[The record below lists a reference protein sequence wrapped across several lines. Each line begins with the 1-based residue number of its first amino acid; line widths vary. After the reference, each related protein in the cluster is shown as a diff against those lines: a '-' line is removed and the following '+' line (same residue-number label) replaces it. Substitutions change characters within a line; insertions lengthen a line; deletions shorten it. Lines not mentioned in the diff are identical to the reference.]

1 MSVMRIGR
9 AVCTLVVLSLASP
22 TSEAQGMRQFVTPSG
37 LATSQA
43 DTTMDPIVERE
54 IARASGRGLPTE
66 PLRAKVREGRLK
78 RAPDARIRLAV
89 LALVSRLDTA
99 RAALGPT
106 ASTAE
111 LIAGAD
117 ALSAGADVA
126 AVRAVVAASMARG
139 ASVPLGALAQLVAS
153 GVPSPRAVSMILDLI
168 RRRATAT
175 QVIAFG
181 NAVERDA
188 AGGLPASEAAQFRWR
203 EFGGSSASG
212 TATGN
217 DAAPASPGT
226 LNSGGAP
233 TSPPTRT
240 PRPGRI
246 WAILWPA
253 LSTEV

>member
-1 MSVMRIGR
+1 MSGARVGR
-9 AVCTLVVLSLASP
+9 SVCSLVVLSLASP
-22 TSEAQGMRQFVTPSG
+22 TSGAQGVAQWVTASG

-43 DTTMDPIVERE
+43 DTTIDPIVERE
-54 IARASGRGLPTE
+54 IERASGRGLPME

-78 RAPDARIRLAV
+78 RASDARIRLAV

-99 RAALGPT
+99 RAALGPS
-106 ASTAE
+106 ASTGA

-117 ALSAGADVA
+117 ALSAGADAA
-126 AVRAVVAASMARG
+126 AVRAVVAASTVRG

-168 RRRATAT
+168 RRRATSL

-188 AGGLPASEAAQFRWR
+188 ARGLPASEAARFRWR
-203 EFGGSSASG
+203 EFGGSSASS
-212 TATGN
+212 AAAGN
-217 DAAPASPGT
+217 DAAPATTGN

-233 TSPPTRT
+233 TSPPRT
-240 PRPGRI
+240 PRRRP
-246 WAILWPA
+246 
-253 LSTEV
+253 

>member
-1 MSVMRIGR
+1 MIVERMGR
-9 AVCTLVVLSLASP
+9 TLCALAVLLLAIQSGSAQVVAQAGVLPRLV
-22 TSEAQGMRQFVTPSG
+22 G
-37 LATSQA
+37 SQT
-43 DTTMDPIVERE
+43 DTTIDPLIERE
-54 IARASGRGLPTE
+54 IAKASDRGLPTE

-99 RAALGPT
+99 RAALGPS
-106 ASTAE
+106 ASSGE

-117 ALSAGADVA
+117 ALSAGADPA
-126 AVRAVVAASMARG
+126 AVRAVIAASTARG

-168 RRRATAT
+168 RRRATAA

-203 EFGGSSASG
+203 EFGSNPASG
-212 TATGN
+212 TSRGG
-217 DAAPASPGT
+217 DAAPASPVAT
-226 LNSGGAP
+226 NSGGAA
-233 TSPPTRT
+233 TPPPNRP
-240 PRPGRI
+240 PRRRP
-246 WAILWPA
+246 
-253 LSTEV
+253 

>member
-1 MSVMRIGR
+1 MIVERVGR
-9 AVCTLVVLSLASP
+9 SLC
-22 TSEAQGMRQFVTPSG
+22 G
-37 LATSQA
+37 LAVLFLANQSSGAQA
-43 DTTMDPIVERE
+43 VTQGVMQPRLVAAQIDTTIDLIVERE

-78 RAPDARIRLAV
+78 RAPDARIRVAV

-99 RAALGPT
+99 RAALGPS
-106 ASTAE
+106 ASAGE

-117 ALSAGADVA
+117 ALSAGADAA
-126 AVRAVVAASMARG
+126 AVRAVVAASTARG

-153 GVPSPRAVSMILDLI
+153 GVPSSRAVSMILDLI

-203 EFGGSSASG
+203 EFGSSSASG
-212 TATGN
+212 TSRGN
-217 DAAPASPGT
+217 DAAPAGPLVT
-226 LNSGGAP
+226 TSGGAA
-233 TSPPTRT
+233 TPPPNRP
-240 PRPGRI
+240 PRRRP
-246 WAILWPA
+246 
-253 LSTEV
+253 

>member
-1 MSVMRIGR
+1 MSVERVGR
-9 AVCTLVVLSLASP
+9 SVCGVALLLLVSHSVDAQVVAP
-22 TSEAQGMRQFVTPSG
+22 EAIQPRLVAPQV
-37 LATSQA
+37 
-43 DTTMDPIVERE
+43 DTTIDPLIERE

-78 RAPDARIRLAV
+78 RAPDARIRVAV

-99 RAALGPT
+99 RAALGPL
-106 ASTAE
+106 ASSGE

-117 ALSAGADVA
+117 ALSAGADPA
-126 AVRAVVAASMARG
+126 AVRAVVAASTARG
-139 ASVPLGALAQLVAS
+139 ASIPLGALAQLVAS

-203 EFGGSSASG
+203 EFGSSSASG
-212 TATGN
+212 TSAGA
-217 DAAPASPGT
+217 DAAPAAPIAT
-226 LNSGGAP
+226 NSSGA
-233 TSPPTRT
+233 TTR
-240 PRPGRI
+240 PPGR
-246 WAILWPA
+246 PPRRRP
-253 LSTEV
+253 